1 VQRRGRGFRDRE
13 AMNLFGVIAFAFFA
27 VDVVS
32 PQSQGNSQLASM
44 SPFPFYDNSQLPPNP
59 NGPPEDSMDYTESM
73 DSRDSMDPMMLMM
86 MMIMMDGGDMSMMIP
101 MMMMRRGLSGG
112 TGQNMMMPM
121 MMMMIAGR
129 KKRKRGTKKVDADK
143 SALASKLQYVLRS
156 YNSQLKIIDS
166 CTRDSNT
173 NPDDW
178 PEEFVACSLKD
189 AKADHVNGICEAL
202 CILYTY
208 DGDVCK
214 ACKEDRYF
222 VKWLEINWGNLETN
236 SKIVNLIE

>member
-1 VQRRGRGFRDRE
+1 
-13 AMNLFGVIAFAFFA
+13 L
-27 VDVVS
+27 
-32 PQSQGNSQLASM
+32 
-44 SPFPFYDNSQLPPNP
+44 
-59 NGPPEDSMDYTESM
+59 
-73 DSRDSMDPMMLMM
+73 
-86 MMIMMDGGDMSMMIP
+86 
-101 MMMMRRGLSGG
+101 
-112 TGQNMMMPM
+112 
-121 MMMMIAGR
+121 
-129 KKRKRGTKKVDADK
+129 K
-143 SALASKLQYVLRS
+143 S

-166 CTRDSNT
+166 CTRDLNT

-222 VKWLEINWGNLETN
+222 VKWLEINWGNLETH
-236 SKIVNLIE
+236 SKIINLIE